1 MKQGGEPSMLCAI
14 SLTVPKRYRYSW
26 GLKMEHTGNLWKG
39 WPLEYWI
46 EALQDPDDEAR
57 WGAIDALRH
66 IADPSQTI
74 PLFVR
79 SLSDRY
85 WRARSLAVHAL
96 YDMAFEVKFL
106 PLLSQAVTP
115 LANALSDSRSDICLQ
130 AAWTLELLG
139 PAAQAALP
147 QLQEA
152 VKRGDD
158 ELRNAAS
165 EAILRVTGTLPV
177 KRFPGEWE

>member
-1 MKQGGEPSMLCAI
+1 
-14 SLTVPKRYRYSW
+14 
-26 GLKMEHTGNLWKG
+26 MEHTDNVWKG
-39 WPLEYWI
+39 RPLVYWI
-46 EALQDPDDEAR
+46 EALEDPDDEAR

-66 IADPSQTI
+66 IAHPSQTI
-74 PLFVR
+74 PRFVR

-85 WRARSLAVHAL
+85 WRARALAVHAL
-96 YDMAFEVKFL
+96 YDMAFEVEFVS
-106 PLLSQAVTP
+106 LLSQAVTP
-115 LANALSDSRSDICLQ
+115 LANALSDSCSDICLE
-130 AAWTLELLG
+130 AARTLELLG

-152 VKRGDD
+152 AKRGDD

-177 KRFPGEWE
+177 SRFPGGQT

>member
-1 MKQGGEPSMLCAI
+1 
-14 SLTVPKRYRYSW
+14 
-26 GLKMEHTGNLWKG
+26 MEHTDNLWKG
-39 WPLEYWI
+39 RPLEYWI
-46 EALQDPDDEAR
+46 ETLQDPDDEAR

-66 IADPSQTI
+66 ISDPSQSI

-79 SLSDRY
+79 FLSDRY
-85 WRARSLAVHAL
+85 WRARALAVHAL
-96 YDMAFEVKFL
+96 YDMAFEVEFVS
-106 PLLSQAVTP
+106 LLSQAVTP
-115 LANALSDSRSDICLQ
+115 LANALSDSYSYICQ
-130 AAWTLELLG
+130 EAARTLELLG
-139 PAAQAALP
+139 PVAQAALP

-177 KRFPGEWE
+177 RRFPGGQS